1 MSTGADVLGVPPV
14 SGGNTPL
21 TSRGLRKLRNRLRRR
36 ALRLLSRSL
45 LGTITHV
52 QTTEPCAALTF
63 DDGPDPVTTPLVLDL
78 LNRLGAKATFFVLG
92 RHAQRYPEL
101 VAQMAAAGH
110 AVANHSFDH
119 LSFPD
124 IGHRERVAQIR
135 ACERVI
141 APFGQKLFRPPR
153 GLQSVSSRLDALLLG
168 YRVVTW
174 NVVVWDW
181 ENRDPDW
188 MAEHLDAEVKPG
200 SIVLLH
206 DCLFDADNSE
216 AVDRRPMLE
225 ALDMFLS
232 RNRMA
237 LTYVTVP
244 DLLARGT
251 PHAASWFIRSDADWL
266 LHDPS

>member
-1 MSTGADVLGVPPV
+1 MSTGADILGVPPV
-14 SGGNTPL
+14 SGGDAPL
-21 TSRGLRKLRNRLRRR
+21 TSRRARKLRNRLRRR
-36 ALRLLSRSL
+36 ALRIVGRSL

-63 DDGPDPVTTPLVLDL
+63 DDGPDPATTPLVLDL
-78 LNRLGAKATFFVLG
+78 LERRGAKATFFVLG
-92 RHAQRYPEL
+92 RHAQRYPDL
-101 VAQMAAAGH
+101 IARMTAAGH

-119 LSFPD
+119 LRFPD
-124 IGHRERVAQIR
+124 IGHRERIAQIL

-141 APFGQKLFRPPR
+141 APFGQRLFRPPR

-174 NVVVWDW
+174 NVVVRDW
-181 ENRDPDW
+181 ENHDPDW
-188 MAEHLDAEVKPG
+188 MAGCLDTEVKPG

-206 DCLFDADNSE
+206 DCLFDADNS
-216 AVDRRPMLE
+216 AAMDRRPMLE

-232 RNRMA
+232 RNRTA

-244 DLLARGT
+244 DLLTRGT
-251 PHAASWFIRSDADWL
+251 PHSASWFIRSDADWP